1 MEKEKRAEEQ
11 SLCFKF
17 VDEEVCISDSFSVSG
32 GMFDGF
38 KVEDAVF
45 ACRKKSSVCFSHNLE
60 NHIRCIVYLAIQK
73 VYDSLENPTAYE
85 KTTALFNAFSPVMTS
100 VIDEL
105 AKKIDLSL
113 IEKSNDAA
121 WTLVEQKIIF
131 FLKNYCY
138 KSYFDAADRYLRK
151 KEIEELVEKLK
162 EQLEG

>member
-1 MEKEKRAEEQ
+1 MEKGKKAEEQ

-17 VDEEVCISDSFSVSG
+17 VDEEVCVSDDFSVSG
-32 GMFDGF
+32 GMFDSLR
-38 KVEDAVF
+38 VENAVF

-60 NHIRCIVYLAIQK
+60 NHIRCVVYLAIQK
-73 VYDSLENPTAYE
+73 VDESLENSSPYERTA
-85 KTTALFNAFSPVMTS
+85 ALFKTFAPVMTS

-121 WTLVEQKIIF
+121 WILVEEKIIF

-151 KEIEELVEKLK
+151 KEITELVEKLK
-162 EQLEG
+162 GLLEG